1 MATAQEHAPGHGVR
15 ATCAALGISRATY
28 YRQRGRAGAPS
39 GPKARPAPRRLSG
52 SEEQRVLDLLD
63 SERFADRAVPEVHAT
78 LLDEGL
84 CLCSMRTMY
93 RILKRHGEVRERR
106 NQLRH
111 PVYSKPELLAT
122 GPNQVWSWDITK
134 VRGPS
139 PGLFYHL
146 YVMLDVYSRYVVGW
160 VLAEYESGAQAK
172 ALIASCHRR
181 QGVGPNQLTVHSDRG
196 QSMRSQEVLGLL
208 ADLQVRRSYS
218 RPHVSND
225 NPYSEAQFKTLKYHP
240 TYPARFG
247 SFEEARRYFGE
258 LLEWYNVRHRHSG
271 LAFMTPEDVHLGR
284 AEAKRR
290 QRQVVLDR
298 AYAEHPE
305 RFVKGAPRAKSVPPE
320 VWINK
325 PANLSSV
332 G

>member
-1 MATAQEHAPGHGVR
+1 
-15 ATCAALGISRATY
+15 
-28 YRQRGRAGAPS
+28 
-39 GPKARPAPRRLSG
+39 
-52 SEEQRVLDLLD
+52 
-63 SERFADRAVPEVHAT
+63 
-78 LLDEGL
+78 
-84 CLCSMRTMY
+84 
-93 RILKRHGEVRERR
+93 
-106 NQLRH
+106 
-111 PVYSKPELLAT
+111 
-122 GPNQVWSWDITK
+122 
-134 VRGPS
+134 
-139 PGLFYHL
+139 
-146 YVMLDVYSRYVVGW
+146 
-160 VLAEYESGAQAK
+160 
-172 ALIASCHRR
+172 
-181 QGVGPNQLTVHSDRG
+181 
-196 QSMRSQEVLGLL
+196 MRSQEVLGLL

-240 TYPARFG
+240 TYPERFG

-284 AEAKRR
+284 AEAKRW
-290 QRQVVLDR
+290 QRQAVLDR

-325 PANLSSV
+325 PANLSSA

>member
-1 MATAQEHAPGHGVR
+1 MALAKESASVHGVR
-15 ATCAALGISRATY
+15 KSCEALGISRSTY
-28 YRQRGRAGAPS
+28 YRQRGRDGAPLS
-39 GPKARPAPRRLSG
+39 PTERPSPRRLSG
-52 SEEQRVLDLLD
+52 PEEQQVLDLLNSD
-63 SERFADRAVPEVHAT
+63 RFADRAVPEVHAT
-78 LLDEGL
+78 LLDEGV

-93 RILKRHGEVRERR
+93 RILKRHDEILERR

-111 PVYSKPELLAT
+111 PVYTKPELLAT
-122 GPNQVWSWDITK
+122 GPNQLWSWDITK
-134 VRGPS
+134 VKGPT

-146 YVMLDVYSRYVVGW
+146 YVMLDVFSRYVVGW

-172 ALIASCHRR
+172 ALISLCYQR
-181 QGVGPNQLTVHSDRG
+181 QGVGPHQLTVHSDRG
-196 QSMRSQEVLGLL
+196 KSMRSHEVLGLL
-208 ADLQVRRSYS
+208 TDLHIRRSYS

-240 TYPARFG
+240 SYPKRFG
-247 SFEEARRYFGE
+247 AFEEARRYFGE
-258 LLEWYNVRHRHSG
+258 LLEWYNTQHRHSG

-284 AEAKRR
+284 AEQKQM
-290 QRQVVLDR
+290 QRQAVLDQ

-305 RFVKGAPRAKSVPPE
+305 RFVKGPPKAKSVPQA

-325 PANLSSV
+325 PAGLSPA